1 MELDLSSN
9 RMLPGILLD
18 FLQALSEN
26 RTLKYIDL
34 SWNHL
39 MQNSDLTEGRGG
51 QPPTE

>member
-9 RMLPGILLD
+9 RMRPGLLLEL
-18 FLQALSEN
+18 LQVLSEN
-26 RTLKYIDL
+26 CTLQNIDL